1 MPQSLS
7 CPPSLIGLNMH
18 AMEFS
23 SNPVWLNGIILC
35 AGGTAVWLSGT
46 KLARLADAISEQ
58 TRLSRVL
65 AGALLLGV
73 ATSLPEIA
81 TTVTAGALE
90 NAPLAVNNL
99 FGGVAMQLAVLAVID
114 FWFVRGGPLT
124 FFSPDPALLLGGV
137 LLILQIALSTTAIA
151 AGDVTLF
158 GHVGGWPLLLAAVYG
173 LSLYYMQRFSTRDT
187 WTPEHLPEQLDQ
199 HESPARQGTQPA
211 DTQPR
216 STTVLGLLF
225 ALNCLLVLVGG
236 WAVSASA
243 DTLSTQTGIGSGFI
257 GATLVAVTT
266 SLPEISTTAGAVKL
280 GAYTMAISNIFG
292 TNTLEVALL
301 LPADLSYRP
310 GAIINSVDASSLL
323 MASVGI
329 VTTALYLWGLLER
342 RDRSVL
348 RMGVDSCWV
357 LVTYGL
363 GLVLLYFVAT

>member
-1 MPQSLS
+1 MPA
-7 CPPSLIGLNMH
+7 ID
-18 AMEFS
+18 FS
-23 SNPVWLNGIILC
+23 TYPLWLNGVILC
-35 AGGTAVWLSGT
+35 AGGVIVWLSGT
-46 KLARLADAISEQ
+46 KLARLADTIADQ

-81 TTVTAGALE
+81 TTVTAGALA

-114 FWFVRGGPLT
+114 FWFVRHGPLT

-137 LLILQIALSTTAIA
+137 LLILQIALSMAAIA
-151 AGDVTLF
+151 AGDIPLV
-158 GHVGGWPLLLAAVYG
+158 GHIGGWPLLLMAVYG

-187 WTPEHLPEQLDQ
+187 WTPEHLPEQLEQ
-199 HESPARQGTQPA
+199 SRPPVEEAPQP
-211 DTQPR
+211 DGPTSH
-216 STTVLGLLF
+216 STTALGLWF
-225 ALNCLLVLVGG
+225 ALHCLLVLAGG

-243 DTLSTQTGIGSGFI
+243 DALSMQTGIGSGFI

-266 SLPEISTTAGAVKL
+266 SLPEISTTAGAVRL

-301 LPADLSYRP
+301 FPADLSYRP
-310 GAIINSVDASSLL
+310 GAIINAVDDSSLL

-329 VTTALYLWGLLER
+329 IMTALYLWGLLER
-342 RDRSVL
+342 RDRTLL

-357 LVTYGL
+357 LASYL
-363 GLVLLYFVAT
+363 ASLVLLYFVAT